1 MLRISFLLTLFL
13 TLNFSQKNIHER
25 WDKQLKKFVSET
37 GKVNYNSWKNSIYD
51 VESYLEALKDHPPQE
66 FWPKNDIMAYWI
78 NTYNGLTVQLILQ
91 NYPLKSIK
99 DLKDPWGRKVIE
111 IEGKSYS
118 LGDIEHE
125 VLRKMNEPRIHFAI
139 NCASVSCPK
148 LLNEAFSSLKLEQ
161 QLYRLTCDFLSDKSK
176 NQLNS
181 KKTMLSKIFMWYVK
195 DFGSYNDRVDFFKKY
210 GDDTINKETS
220 FRYLPYDWNLNE

>member
-1 MLRISFLLTLFL
+1 MLKISFLLTLFL

-25 WDKQLKKFVSET
+25 WDKQLKKFVSKT
-37 GKVNYNSWKNSIYD
+37 GKVNYNSWKNSIYE

-78 NTYNGLTVQLILQ
+78 NAYNGLTVQLILQ

-118 LGDIEHE
+118 LGDIENE

-195 DFGSYNDRVDFFKKY
+195 DFGSFNDRVDFFKKY

-220 FRYLPYDWNLNE
+220 YRYLPYDWNLNE

>member
-1 MLRISFLLTLFL
+1 MLKISFLLTLFL

-51 VESYLEALKDHPPQE
+51 VESYLETLKDHPPQE
-66 FWPKNDIMAYWI
+66 FWPKNDTMAYWI
-78 NTYNGLTVQLILQ
+78 NAYNGLTVQLILQ

-139 NCASVSCPK
+139 NCGSVSCPK

>member
-1 MLRISFLLTLFL
+1 MLKISFLLTLFL
-13 TLNFSQKNIHER
+13 TLNFNQKNIHER
-25 WDKQLKKFVSET
+25 WDQQLKKFVSKT
-37 GKVNYNSWKNSIYD
+37 GEVNYKDWKSSIYD
-51 VESYLEALKDHPPQE
+51 VDSYLEALKNHPPQE
-66 FWPKNDIMAYWI
+66 FWPKNDVMAYWI
-78 NTYNGLTVQLILQ
+78 NAYNALTVQLILQ

-118 LGDIEHE
+118 LGEIEHE

-176 NQLNS
+176 NQLNG
-181 KKTMLSKIFMWYVK
+181 KKTMLSKIFQWYVK
-195 DFGSYNDRVDFFKKY
+195 DFGSFDDQINFFKKY
-210 GDDTINKETS
+210 GDETISKKTS

>member
-1 MLRISFLLTLFL
+1 MLKISFLLTLFL
-13 TLNFSQKNIHER
+13 TLNFNQKNIHER
-25 WDKQLKKFVSET
+25 WNQQLKKFVSKT
-37 GKVNYNSWKNSIYD
+37 GKVNYKDWKSSISSHFNLSF
-51 VESYLEALKDHPPQE
+51 EKSS
-66 FWPKNDIMAYWI
+66 PKNFGQKRC
-78 NTYNGLTVQLILQ
+78 NGLLDKCLQCITVQLILQ

-118 LGDIEHE
+118 LGEIEHE

-139 NCASVSCPK
+139 NCASVSCPR

-181 KKTMLSKIFMWYVK
+181 KKTMLSKIFQWYVK
-195 DFGSYNDRVDFFKKY
+195 DFGSFDDRINFFKKY
-210 GDDTINKETS
+210 GDETISKKTS

>member
-1 MLRISFLLTLFL
+1 MLKVSFLLTLFL

-78 NTYNGLTVQLILQ
+78 NAYNVLTVQLILQ

-148 LLNEAFSSLKLEQ
+148 LLNEAFNSLKLEQ
-161 QLYRLTCDFLSDKSK
+161 QLYR
-176 NQLNS
+176 
-181 KKTMLSKIFMWYVK
+181 
-195 DFGSYNDRVDFFKKY
+195 
-210 GDDTINKETS
+210 
-220 FRYLPYDWNLNE
+220 

>member
-1 MLRISFLLTLFL
+1 MKIPFLLTLFI

-37 GKVNYNSWKNSIYD
+37 GKVNYKSWKNSFYE
-51 VESYLEALKDHPPQE
+51 VESYLKALKNRPPQE
-66 FWPKNDIMAYWI
+66 FWPKKEVMAYWI
-78 NTYNGLTVQLILQ
+78 NAYNALTVQLILQ

-99 DLKDPWGRKVIE
+99 DLKDPWGQKVIK

-118 LGDIEHE
+118 LDDIEHE

-148 LLNEAFSSLKLEQ
+148 LLNEAFNSLKLEQ
-161 QLYRLTCDFLSDKSK
+161 QLYRLTCDFLSDESK

-181 KKTMLSKIFMWYVK
+181 KKTMLSKIFQWYVK
-195 DFGSYNDRVDFFKKY
+195 DFGSFGDRVDFFKKY
-210 GDDTINKETS
+210 GNNIINEKTS

>member
-1 MLRISFLLTLFL
+1 MLKISFLLTLFL
-13 TLNFSQKNIHER
+13 TLNFNQKNIHER
-25 WDKQLKKFVSET
+25 WDQQLKEFVSEN
-37 GKVNYNSWKNSIYD
+37 GKVNYKDWKSSIYD
-51 VESYLEALKDHPPQE
+51 VDSYLEALKNHPPQE
-66 FWPKNDIMAYWI
+66 FWPKNDVMAYWI
-78 NTYNGLTVQLILQ
+78 NAYNALTVQLILQ

-118 LGDIEHE
+118 LGEIEHK

-139 NCASVSCPK
+139 NCASVACPK

-181 KKTMLSKIFMWYVK
+181 KKTMLSKIFQWYVK
-195 DFGSYNDRVDFFKKY
+195 DFGSFDDRINFFKKY
-210 GDDTINKETS
+210 GDEKKKKKTS

>member
-1 MLRISFLLTLFL
+1 MLKISFLLTLFL
-13 TLNFSQKNIHER
+13 TLNFTQKNIHER
-25 WDKQLKKFVSET
+25 WDQQLKEFVSEN
-37 GKVNYNSWKNSIYD
+37 GKVNYKDWKSSIYD
-51 VESYLEALKDHPPQE
+51 VDSYLEALKNHPPQE
-66 FWPKNDIMAYWI
+66 FWPKKDVMAYWI
-78 NTYNGLTVQLILQ
+78 NAYNALTVQLILQ

-118 LGDIEHE
+118 LGEIEHE

-139 NCASVSCPK
+139 NCASVSCPR

-161 QLYRLTCDFLSDKSK
+161 QLYRLTCDFLSDKFK

-181 KKTMLSKIFMWYVK
+181 KKTILSKIFQWYVK
-195 DFGSYNDRVDFFKKY
+195 DFGSFDDRINFFKKY
-210 GDDTINKETS
+210 GDETISNKTS